1 MFDRI
6 NNTIRILSYRE
17 PKPLPHLTP
26 EIEFKEHVPE
36 EYSPAA
42 RFLGKGISAFLVL
55 MVVGVSVTWIT
66 DLFLKM
72 FNRSAV
78 SLTAVG
84 ITGGIIAL
92 FAENL
97 FGAVRTFIARHFG
110 IILMPHLGHKVEKTY
125 RILRG

>member
-6 NNTIRILSYRE
+6 HNTIRILSYRE

-36 EYSPAA
+36 EYSATS
-42 RFLGKGISAFLVL
+42 RFLGRGVSAFLVL
-55 MVVGVSVTWIT
+55 VVVGVSVTWIT
-66 DLFLKM
+66 DLIIKM
-72 FNRSAV
+72 FNRPTV
-78 SLTAVG
+78 SLTVVG

-97 FGAVRTFIARHFG
+97 IGAVRTFIARHFG
-110 IILMPHLGHKVEKTY
+110 IILTPHLGHKLEKTY